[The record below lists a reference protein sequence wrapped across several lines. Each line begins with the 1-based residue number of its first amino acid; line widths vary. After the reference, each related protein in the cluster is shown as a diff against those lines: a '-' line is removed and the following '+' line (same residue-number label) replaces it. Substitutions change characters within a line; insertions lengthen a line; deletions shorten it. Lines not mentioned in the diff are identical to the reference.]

1 MGLARYRQSLSA
13 GVCVFK
19 LSDGSYCQ
27 DYPTVQNTN
36 TNVPPY
42 PLMPDQSSVNII
54 STSSFEGVRT
64 TTTISPYVVTVYYG
78 GHSYPVS
85 ATEATALT
93 NYTAHGTGYAS
104 CLT

>member
-1 MGLARYRQSLSA
+1 MRLARYREPLSA

-19 LSDGSYCQ
+19 LSDGSYVQ
-27 DYPTVQNTN
+27 DYPTAENSN

-42 PLMPDQSSVNII
+42 PLMPDQTTTDII
-54 STSSFEGVRT
+54 STSYFEGVRT
-64 TTTISPYVVTVYYG
+64 ATTVPVTVVTVYYG
-78 GHSYPVS
+78 GHKYPVS